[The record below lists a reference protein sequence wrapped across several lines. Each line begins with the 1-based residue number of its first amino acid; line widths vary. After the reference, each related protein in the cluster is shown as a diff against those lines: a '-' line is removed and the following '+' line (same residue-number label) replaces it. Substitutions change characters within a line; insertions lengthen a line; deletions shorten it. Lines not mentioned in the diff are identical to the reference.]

1 LPNANNKG
9 WGKNGIGLL
18 GSTFFKYICL
28 TINKLSFYGYMAF
41 FAEFDLWLFLAGLGI
56 FLFGMHM
63 MEESIRILSGAAFKQ
78 LIRRYTATR
87 IKSIFSGMVSTAILQ
102 SSSAVSLMVLAFTGA
117 GIMNLVQAISVM
129 MGAKIGTTATA
140 WIVAVFGF
148 EFNIDAFSL
157 PLIGIGGLGIII
169 LAKSPKY
176 VNISKFLVAFGFLFM
191 GLDFMKSS
199 VDQISEVLD
208 PAVFAG
214 YGIVVF
220 ALVGLAMTAVMQS
233 SSATIA
239 IVLTMLF
246 SGVISFEAGAAMVVG
261 ANVGTTV
268 TVVLGAL
275 GGIHT
280 KKQAAASQLVFT
292 VGTAVV
298 TLLILPL
305 FTWFVMNIL
314 GFSGNLV
321 LGLAMFHTLFNV
333 LGVMIYYPFIPKLAA
348 KAEEWIP
355 ERVVEMTRY
364 IHKTDPEVSEA
375 GIEAFRKE
383 IRCQLEATL
392 KFARQLISPARRSDG
407 VVYSDLEKY
416 HADIFEYYT
425 RIHAHALDEEESKAV
440 DELLRASRNLM
451 NAAKNL
457 NESQGDLMAMERETD
472 EVHQHALKSIQER
485 MKWIIKT
492 GEKVQPADETS
503 GSQKGR
509 ELVEELF
516 LKIEHA
522 DKEFIQSCSEAVGK
536 LSLQKLQITH
546 LLMVNRAITQSCRM
560 LVFAMRSI
568 LKYHHENPVG

>member
-1 LPNANNKG
+1 MA
-9 WGKNGIGLL
+9 I
-18 GSTFFKYICL
+18 
-28 TINKLSFYGYMAF
+28 LS
-41 FAEFDLWLFLAGLGI
+41 EFDLWLFLAGLGI

-78 LIRRYTATR
+78 LIRKYTATR
-87 IKSIFSGMVSTAILQ
+87 FKSILSGMVSTAILQ

-117 GIMNLVQAISVM
+117 GIMNLIQAISVM

-148 EFNIDAFSL
+148 EFNIDSFSL
-157 PLIGIGGLGIII
+157 PLIGIGGLGIIL

-176 VNISKFLVAFGFLFM
+176 VNISRFLVAFGFLFM

-199 VDQISEVLD
+199 VDQISEIID
-208 PAVFAG
+208 PEMFAG
-214 YGIVVF
+214 YGVVVF
-220 ALVGLAMTAVMQS
+220 ALVGMVMTAIMQS

-246 SGVISFEAGAAMVVG
+246 TGVIDFQAGAAMVVG

-268 TVVLGAL
+268 TVVLGAI

-280 KKQAAASQLVFT
+280 KKQAALSQLIFT

-305 FTWFVMNIL
+305 FTWFVMVIL
-314 GFSGNLV
+314 GFSTNIV

-333 LGVMIYYPFIPKLAA
+333 LGVMIYYPFIPKLAE

-355 ERVVEMTRY
+355 ERVVQMTQF
-364 IHKTDPEVSEA
+364 IHKTDPEVSDA
-375 GIEAFRKE
+375 AIEAFRKE
-383 IRCQLEATL
+383 IMCQLDETL
-392 KFARQLISPARRSDG
+392 KFARQSVSSGKQPGRVI
-407 VVYSDLEKY
+407 YTDLEKY

-451 NAAKNL
+451 NAAKNIQ
-457 NESQGDLMAMERETD
+457 ESQGNLLALTNETD
-472 EVHQHALKSIQER
+472 LVHKEAFASIQQRLKR
-485 MKWIIKT
+485 MVKT
-492 GEKVQPADETS
+492 GQKLTGTEDENAR
-503 GSQKGR
+503 R
-509 ELVEELF
+509 EVREEVEDLY
-516 LKIEHA
+516 LKIERM
-522 DKEFIQSCSEAVGK
+522 DKEFIQACSSAVGHAEIR
-536 LSLQKLQITH
+536 KLQITQ
-546 LLMVNRAITQSCRM
+546 LLMINREITQTCRM
-560 LVFAMRSI
+560 LIFAMRSI
-568 LKYHHENPVG
+568 LKHEDIAIAA